1 MPGEIQRYELGEVD
15 CMGHCYGGVSR
26 MEKVEGAAVGV
37 FPDDEWVKFTD
48 HQAAVTAAVEERDR
62 QWREHIESGRPLI
75 FNHRGAVAPAATTDP
90 VVKTN
95 PEEGED

>member
-1 MPGEIQRYELGEVD
+1 MGDGIQRYAPCDECSCLDMRDG
-15 CMGHCYGGVSR
+15 
-26 MEKVEGAAVGV
+26 EGAYVL
-37 FPDDEWVKFTD
+37 FTD
-48 HQAAVTAAVEERDR
+48 HESAVAAAVEERDR

-95 PEEGED
+95 PEEGEN